1 MLAILQA
8 LYAELLPVLLQLI
21 AAALAMVL
29 LRAAEAARR
38 RWGIEI
44 EARHREAL
52 HAALMTGISAAL
64 ARGLKGSAAVDAA
77 TVYARQSVPD
87 AIAALR
93 PDAVLMRNLATAKLQ
108 QSSPFIGVD
117 LAGEQP

>member
-1 MLAILQA
+1 M
-8 LYAELLPVLLQLI
+8 
-21 AAALAMVL
+21 
-29 LRAAEAARR
+29 
-38 RWGIEI
+38 
-44 EARHREAL
+44 
-52 HAALMTGISAAL
+52 
-64 ARGLKGSAAVDAA
+64 DAA

-108 QSSPFIGVD
+108 QSSPVIGVD

>member
-1 MLAILQA
+1 MQQILQA
-8 LYAELLPVLLQLI
+8 MYAELLPVLLQLI
-21 AAALAMVL
+21 AAILGMVL

-38 RWGIEI
+38 RWGLEV

-52 HAALMTGISAAL
+52 HTALMTGVSAAL
-64 ARGLKGSAAVDAA
+64 ARGLKGTAAVDAA
-77 TVYARQSVPD
+77 TVYARRSVPD

-117 LAGEQP
+117 LTAEQP

>member
-1 MLAILQA
+1 MQAILQA

-29 LRAAEAARR
+29 LRAAEAARH

-64 ARGLKGSAAVDAA
+64 ARGLKGTAAVDAA

-93 PDAVLMRNLATAKLQ
+93 PDAVLMRNLATAKLR

-117 LAGEQP
+117 MAGEQP

>member
-1 MLAILQA
+1 MRDLLFA
-8 LYAELLPVLLQLI
+8 LYWDVMPIILQLI
-21 AAALAMVL
+21 AAGLGTL
-29 LRAAEAARR
+29 LLWVANVAKT

-87 AIAALR
+87 AIAALQ
-93 PDAVLMRNLATAKLQ
+93 PDAVLMRSLASAKLQ

-117 LAGEQP
+117 LAGDHP

>member
-1 MLAILQA
+1 MQALLQA
-8 LYAELLPVLLQLI
+8 IYAELLPVLLQLI

-52 HAALMTGISAAL
+52 HASLMTGVSAAL
-64 ARGLKGSAAVDAA
+64 ARGLKGTAAVDAA

-117 LAGEQP
+117 LAGERP

>member
-1 MLAILQA
+1 
-8 LYAELLPVLLQLI
+8 
-21 AAALAMVL
+21 
-29 LRAAEAARR
+29 
-38 RWGIEI
+38 
-44 EARHREAL
+44 
-52 HAALMTGISAAL
+52 MTGISAAL
-64 ARGLKGSAAVDAA
+64 ARGLKGTAAVDAA

-108 QSSPFIGVD
+108 QSSHFIGVD

>member
-1 MLAILQA
+1 MQAILQA

-21 AAALAMVL
+21 AAILAMVL

-64 ARGLKGSAAVDAA
+64 ARGLKGTAAVDAA

-117 LAGEQP
+117 LAREQP